1 MLTLFI
7 AGLLQI
13 TPALAAT
20 DASNTVEFSQQDK
33 EWWAVQISGSG
44 HFKRLTDSV
53 IIDLDQLKLYVA
65 PERKTWKSGSYRICL
80 AYYKSAT
87 IWDKAGC
94 SNPVV
99 AKFTLSPGESKDLAP
114 QQLEIPTQGYPPVE
128 NFWLVLELS
137 SQPKRGRTYTIYAHS
152 PKNLFKAGR

>member
-7 AGLLQI
+7 AGLLQV
-13 TPALAAT
+13 TPAATAT
-20 DASNTVEFSQQDK
+20 DASNPVKFSQQDK
-33 EWWAVQISGSG
+33 EWAVQISGSG
-44 HFKRLTDSV
+44 HFKRSTESL
-53 IIDLDQLKLYVA
+53 IIDLDQLQLYVA
-65 PERKTWKSGSYRICL
+65 PERKTWESGSYRICL

-114 QQLEIPTQGYPPVE
+114 QQLEIPIQGYPPLE

-137 SQPKRGRTYTIYAHS
+137 SQPKRRRTYTNYAHS
-152 PKNLFKAGR
+152 QKNLFKAGR